1 LAHPASSIQYPA
13 PSIHH
18 PVSGLLLNKIFIM
31 KKQVFSSLLL
41 FLLVANIS
49 FSQGK
54 YQKPALEQKGSWSL
68 IMVPDLQNYVK
79 WGKNQPLVDLMMA
92 WIVDNIDTLNIK
104 MVMGVGDLVE
114 NNEKITNDYDGD
126 QTTQSQWETVSRAFA
141 KLDGKVPY
149 IAATGNHDYS
159 TDREGNRTS
168 RYSEFFTTD
177 RNYLNQKI
185 LVQNT
190 RNEQGKPTLENS
202 AYEIK
207 GLNGK
212 DYLFI
217 TVEYGPRDTVM
228 TWAKKVAAMEQYKNH
243 RVILSTHN
251 YLSEKDVHTSGEVS
265 WLYWEPYNI
274 DNMIQKSPRII
285 LPKANNGKQIWEKLV
300 QPSSNIE
307 MVLCGHIS
315 GEGYRKDKNA
325 AGKSVHQI
333 LFDAQS
339 MGGGH
344 RDGNG
349 GDGWIRIL
357 EFFPDG
363 KTVKVKTFSPLFGIS
378 PTTQQFAWKKDK
390 RNEFIVEFDNK

>member
-1 LAHPASSIQYPA
+1 MKK
-13 PSIHH
+13 
-18 PVSGLLLNKIFIM
+18 KIFG
-31 KKQVFSSLLL
+31 SL
-41 FLLVANIS
+41 FLVVLGTSVC
-49 FSQGK
+49 FSQEN

-68 IMVPDLQNYVK
+68 IMIPDLQNYVK
-79 WGKNQPLVDLMMA
+79 WTRNQPLTDLMMA
-92 WIVDNIDTLNIK
+92 WIATNIDTLNIK

-114 NNEKITNDYDGD
+114 NDGKITNDYDGD
-126 QTTQSQWETVSRAFA
+126 QTSKSQWEYVSKAFG

-159 TDREGNRTS
+159 IDRQGNRTS
-168 RYSEFFTTD
+168 HYSEYFTTEK
-177 RNYLNQKI
+177 NHLNQKL

-190 RNEQGKPTLENS
+190 RNEQGQPTLENS

-217 TVEYGPRDTVM
+217 TVEFGPRDTVL
-228 TWAKKVAAMEQYKNH
+228 TWAKNVAALPQYKNH
-243 RVILSTHN
+243 RVILSTHE
-251 YLSEKDVHTSGEVS
+251 YLDTKDKRTTGDIN
-265 WLYWEPYNI
+265 WIYWEPYNVN
-274 DNMIQKSPRII
+274 DMIQKSPRIK
-285 LPKANNGKQIWEKLV
+285 LPNSNNGQQMWEKLV

-315 GEGYRKDKNA
+315 GEGYRKDKNT
-325 AGKSVHQI
+325 AGKTVHQI
-333 LFDAQS
+333 LFDSQS

-344 RDGNG
+344 RYGNG
-349 GDGWIRIL
+349 GDGWLRIL

-378 PTTQQFAWKKDK
+378 PTTQQFAYKKDS
-390 RNEFIVEFDNK
+390 RNEYTITLD

>member
-1 LAHPASSIQYPA
+1 MKR
-13 PSIHH
+13 
-18 PVSGLLLNKIFIM
+18 KIF
-31 KKQVFSSLLL
+31 VCAWLWL
-41 FLLVANIS
+41 FVTLQAVA
-49 FSQGK
+49 QQT

-68 IMVPDLQNYVK
+68 VMIPDLQNYTK
-79 WGKNQPLVDLMMA
+79 WGRNQPLMDLMMA

-104 MVMGVGDLVE
+104 MVMGVGDLVQ

-126 QTTQSQWETVSRAFA
+126 QTTKSQWQSVANAFSR
-141 KLDGKVPY
+141 LDGKVPY

-159 TDREGNRTS
+159 IDRQGNRTS
-168 RYSEFFTTD
+168 LYSDFFTID
-177 RNYLNQKI
+177 KNHLNQKI

-190 RNEQGKPTLENS
+190 RNEQGQPTLENA

-212 DYLFI
+212 DYLFM
-217 TVEYGPRDTVM
+217 TVEYGPRDTVL
-228 TWAKKVAAMEQYKNH
+228 TWAKKVAAMDQYKNH
-243 RVILSTHN
+243 RVILATHEYIN
-251 YLSEKDVHTSGEVS
+251 TKGALTSGEIS

-274 DNMIQKSPRII
+274 NNQIQKSPKIK
-285 LPKANNGKQIWEKLV
+285 LPTANNGKGIWEKLV

-315 GEGYRKDKNA
+315 GEGYRVEKNRSD
-325 AGKSVHQI
+325 KSVHQI

-349 GDGWIRIL
+349 GDGWLRIL

-378 PTTQQFAWKKDK
+378 PTTQQHAWKRDV
-390 RNEFIVEFDNK
+390 RNEYTIQFD

>member
-1 LAHPASSIQYPA
+1 MKKLTWI
-13 PSIHH
+13 
-18 PVSGLLLNKIFIM
+18 LLLVSNFCIA
-31 KKQVFSSLLL
+31 QTT
-41 FLLVANIS
+41 
-49 FSQGK
+49 

-79 WGKNQPLVDLMMA
+79 WGRNQPLVDLMMA

-114 NNEKITNDYDGD
+114 NNEKIANDYDGD
-126 QTTQSQWETVSRAFA
+126 QTTQSQWASVSKAFA
-141 KLDGKVPY
+141 MLDGKVPY

-159 TDREGNRTS
+159 IDREGNRTS
-168 RYSEFFTTD
+168 LYSNFFTTE
-177 RNYLNQKI
+177 RNFLNQKY

-190 RNEQGKPTLENS
+190 RNEQGRPTLENA

-212 DYLFI
+212 DYLFM
-217 TVEYGPRDTVM
+217 TVEYGPRDTVI

-243 RVILSTHN
+243 RVILATHN
-251 YLSEKDVHTSGEVS
+251 YLSNKDKHTAGEVA
-265 WLYWEPYNI
+265 WLYWEPYNVN
-274 DNMIQKSPRII
+274 NMIQKSPRIK
-285 LPKANNGKQIWEKLV
+285 LPHANNGKQIWEKLV

-315 GEGYRKDKNA
+315 GEGYRKDKNK

-344 RDGNG
+344 RYGNG

-378 PTTQQFAWKKDK
+378 PTTQQFAWKKDA
-390 RNEFIVEFDNK
+390 RNEYTITFD

>member
-1 LAHPASSIQYPA
+1 MKKSIF
-13 PSIHH
+13 
-18 PVSGLLLNKIFIM
+18 GCLLL
-31 KKQVFSSLLL
+31 LLL
-41 FLLVANIS
+41 ATSGGFA
-49 FSQGK
+49 QEK

-68 IMVPDLQNYVK
+68 IMVPDLQNYAK
-79 WGKNQPLVDLMMA
+79 WQRNQPLLDLMMA

-104 MVMGVGDLVE
+104 FVVQVGDLVE
-114 NNEKITNDYDGD
+114 NDGKITNDYDGD
-126 QTTQSQWETVSRAFA
+126 ITSKGQWDYVSKAFS

-159 TDREGNRTS
+159 IDRQGNRTS
-168 RYSEFFTTD
+168 LYSQFFFTEK
-177 RNYLNQKI
+177 NFLNQKY
-185 LVQNT
+185 LVQNS
-190 RNEQGKPTLENS
+190 RNEQGQPTLENS
-202 AYEIK
+202 AYELK

-217 TVEYGPRDTVM
+217 TAEYAPRDTVV
-228 TWAKKVAAMEQYKNH
+228 TWVKKVAALEQYKNH
-243 RVILSTHN
+243 RVILATHE
-251 YLSEKDVHTSGEVS
+251 YLNAKDQRTTGKPH
-265 WLYWEPYNI
+265 WIWWEPYNV
-274 DNMIQKSPRII
+274 DNMIQKGPRIP
-285 LPKANNGKQIWEKLV
+285 LPNANNGQQIWEKAV

-325 AGKSVHQI
+325 AGKNVHQI

-344 RDGNG
+344 REGNG
-349 GDGWIRIL
+349 GDGWLRII

-378 PTTQQFAWKKDK
+378 PTSRPNAWKKDN
-390 RNEFIVEFDNK
+390 RNEYSFTLD